1 MGAPQ
6 STAATPQS
14 IDPGSVIASA
24 ISIYK
29 NHAAVLIGAAV
40 VVFAVEAILVLVLG
54 AILSIV
60 VGTFFNGM
68 VVELVR
74 DVQDGRLDASI
85 GDLFK
90 SVTPVVL
97 PLIAVSFL
105 AGIGI
110 AIGFVL
116 IIVPGLFL
124 MTIWSVVAPVTV
136 LERPGVFAAFTRSRE
151 LVRGYGW
158 QVFGVIVVVILIAV
172 VVAVIVAI
180 VTSGMGDGGRAI
192 VQWVLNVIT
201 APLSALLVSVLYF
214 GLLRVHGDRGAGM
227 ATATPGPE
235 VPGTWAPPTASE
247 APTTAQPPAPEPPTQ
262 QQPQPTQPPAP
273 EPPPSSSPPPGGN
286 TP

>member
-6 STAATPQS
+6 TTAATPQS

-24 ISIYK
+24 FDIYK
-29 NHAAVLIGAAV
+29 RHFAVLIGAAL
-40 VVFAVEAILVLVLG
+40 VVFAVEALLVLALGWVG

-74 DVQDGRLDASI
+74 DVQDGRLDASV
-85 GDLFK
+85 GDLFR
-90 SVTPVVL
+90 SVAPVVL

-110 AIGFVL
+110 AIGLVL
-116 IIVPGLFL
+116 LIVPGLFL
-124 MTIWSVVAPVTV
+124 LTIWSVVAAVTV
-136 LERPGVFAAFTRSRE
+136 VERPGVFPAFTRSRE

-158 QVFGVIVVVILIAV
+158 QVFGVIVVVILIA
-172 VVAVIVAI
+172 IVTGIIVEI
-180 VTSGMGDGGRAI
+180 VTSGASHGVRAV

-214 GLLRVHGDRGAGM
+214 GLLSAHGQRGAAAPAGG
-227 ATATPGPE
+227 APGPE
-235 VPGTWAPPTASE
+235 VPGTWAPPA
-247 APTTAQPPAPEPPTQ
+247 APDAPAPPTQ
-262 QQPQPTQPPAP
+262 QQAPPPPAP
-273 EPPPSSSPPPGGN
+273 GENPPPPNNP
-286 TP
+286 